1 MEANQNVPRPFTLL
15 MQAIAYLLG
24 GMFLFD
30 ASIRL
35 WVGAGAVIGEIFGGV
50 FMAFGFFL
58 VISSFFEGLT
68 GWANRMNFQLFLGLF
83 IVTLGDLFV
92 VALEST
98 QYKAFHLVL
107 ALAFSLIVIA
117 AMLFQLIRRRAGL
130 R

>member
-107 ALAFSLIVIA
+107 ALAFSL
-117 AMLFQLIRRRAGL
+117 
-130 R
+130 